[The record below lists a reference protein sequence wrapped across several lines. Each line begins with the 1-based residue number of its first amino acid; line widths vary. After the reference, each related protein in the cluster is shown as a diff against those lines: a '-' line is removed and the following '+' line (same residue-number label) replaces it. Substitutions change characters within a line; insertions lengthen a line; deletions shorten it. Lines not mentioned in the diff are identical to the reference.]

1 MTGRTTGGLHEHNA
15 NTVIAQWLNDTGR
28 YWIAA
33 AERTHVIEGSNA
45 RPDIVIRQ
53 GGRMPVIIECEF
65 GAPAVGDAQS
75 RLGEK
80 LAGETRPFTEVIA
93 VGIDERCDSDSE
105 AQFRRRLE
113 ANENIFTVQLVSEDG
128 DGVKVWPDRPLAAT
142 PQDLA
147 AYCEYSQVPQAVIDE
162 HSQRI
167 ARRVESDGNFLL
179 TTLFE
184 AGNYAATS
192 LETLGNV
199 TGCDDDEQATRTACA
214 IWLIAI
220 DLQNDLAQYS
230 PTLQALGLKST
241 DALKSECLGL
251 LMPERILD
259 QWRIIESVNYLPV
272 VELAIQSLTAALPAE
287 YLREVVEDLYNLSRE
302 LNQLHAKHVYNFAG
316 ELWQRLVGD
325 REERAAHYTRP
336 ETAELLATLAAERF
350 DDRVA
355 ERIAELNLMDAAC
368 GTGTLIGAGERAV
381 RRKYSAKG
389 GHDAELHRKRMEEHI
404 YAMDVNGIAGTLTA
418 KRLTDMNVEQDY
430 RSSKIAVITDP
441 AGSLILLDPG
451 VTGVSNVLG
460 YRSVTPTEGA
470 SGEEGVFHVM
480 LQGIDWSLMNPP
492 YSKPMPGRGMATTGL
507 SKPRA
512 AARKRKYLMSNGQA
526 SLATDFGNM
535 SNIRLVPGGVL
546 SHVLPLTAARSGA
559 WRSYRAEMEKDFQ
572 DIVVISNVSAT
583 ELQSMSADTGMGE
596 MLVIA
601 TKRDKRPKE
610 WQPTEILCV
619 NLNSAPAT
627 LAEGYALAKEIA
639 AIPATDR
646 QGILSCGNYTKFQHD
661 GAGFP
666 WGAVGNSDSELTSI
680 TTAMLNNSAY
690 DPLRLMTHQLS
701 VPMSA
706 LGEIGETGPSDDTL
720 GHNRGN
726 KDPRGAFE
734 WIPLSELPTSP
745 TQQSMWAANAAS
757 QKAIITQPTHG
768 GRVVREE
775 LAQRMVGLRSQWFLK
790 RNMRWT
796 SQATAAS
803 HTRRDNH
810 GGAAWTALCNITD
823 ANGKAVA
830 LYYNSIFGGVVRN
843 AYGAIQKHGR
853 SEIRIGATSGLPC
866 PAFHADTPE
875 AQRARDIANERFD
888 ELARL
893 ELQPF
898 AYCFRDANRHRI
910 DNVVADMLGLDPED
924 AVIQEMLAN
933 YRVLF
938 SSEPN
943 VNGRQKSILAALA
956 EHKQE
961 N

>member
-1 MTGRTTGGLHEHNA
+1 MTGRATGGLHEQNA

-28 YWIAA
+28 NWIAE
-33 AERTHVIEGSNA
+33 AERTGVIEGSNA
-45 RPDIVIRQ
+45 RPDIVI
-53 GGRMPVIIECEF
+53 GEGDRMPVIVECEF
-65 GAPAVGDAQS
+65 GNPAAGDAAS
-75 RLGEK
+75 RLGVT
-80 LAGETRPFTEVIA
+80 LVGESRPFTEVIA
-93 VGIDERCDSDSE
+93 AGIAERCERDSE
-105 AQFRRRLE
+105 TQFRRRLDADE
-113 ANENIFTVQLVSEDG
+113 PVFTIQLVSRNG
-128 DGVKVWPDRPLAAT
+128 DEPKIWPDQPLSAT
-142 PQDLA
+142 PTDLA
-147 AYCEYSQVPQAVIDE
+147 AYCEYAQVPQAVIDD
-162 HSQRI
+162 HSERI
-167 ARRVESDGNFLL
+167 AQRVESAGTKLL
-179 TTLFE
+179 ESIRLTRNRSAPTLE
-184 AGNYAATS
+184 ALRNI
-192 LETLGNV
+192 
-199 TGCDDDEQATRTACA
+199 TGCDQDEQATRTACA

-220 DLQNDLAQYS
+220 DLQNDLARYS
-230 PTLQALGLKST
+230 SNLQARNLQTT
-241 DALKSECLGL
+241 DNL
-251 LMPERILD
+251 LAASGVLTISQVLR

-272 VELAIQSLTAALPAE
+272 VELATQSLTAGEMGSDISDVLG
-287 YLREVVEDLYNLSRE
+287 LLHSLSER
-302 LNQLHAKHVYNFAG
+302 LNGLHAKHVYNFAG

-325 REERAAHYTRP
+325 REERAAHYTKP

-350 DDRVA
+350 NGLMAD
-355 ERIAELNLMDAAC
+355 EIAALNLMDAAC
-368 GTGTLIGAGERAV
+368 GTGTLVGAGERAL
-381 RRKYSAKG
+381 RRKYAAKG
-389 GHDAELHRKRMEEHI
+389 GRDAELHRKRMEEHI

-430 RSSKIAVITDP
+430 TGSKIAVITDP
-441 AGSLILLDPG
+441 AGSLILLDPN

-460 YRSVTPTEGA
+460 YRNVTPTEGA
-470 SGEEGVFHVM
+470 GGEEGVFHVM
-480 LQGIDWSLMNPP
+480 LQGVDWSLMNPP

-512 AARKRKYLMSNGQA
+512 AARRRKYLMSNGRA

-535 SNIRLVPGGVL
+535 SNIRLAPGGVL

-559 WRSYRAEMEKDFQ
+559 WRSYRAEMEKDFR
-572 DIVVISNVSAT
+572 DIVVISNVSAK

-627 LAEGYALAKEIA
+627 LAEGYSLAKEIA
-639 AIPATDR
+639 AIPATER
-646 QGILSCGNYTKFQHD
+646 QGILSCGNYTRFQHD

-666 WGAVGNSDSELTSI
+666 WGAVGNSDGELTSV
-680 TTAMLNNSAY
+680 TTTMLNNAAY
-690 DPLRLMTHQLS
+690 DPLRLMTRPLS
-701 VPMSA
+701 IPMAA

-745 TQQSMWAANAAS
+745 AQQSMWAANSTS
-757 QKAIITQPTHG
+757 QTAIIAQPTHG

-775 LAQRMVGLRSQWFLK
+775 LAQRMVDLRSQWFLK

-796 SQATAAS
+796 SQATAAA
-803 HTRRDNH
+803 HTRTDTH

-823 ANGKAVA
+823 ANGKAVV
-830 LYYNSIFGGVVRN
+830 LYYNSIFGGITRN

-853 SEIRIGATSGLPC
+853 SEIRIGATAGLPC

-875 AQRARDIANERFD
+875 AQRARDIANEHFD

-893 ELQPF
+893 ELEPF
-898 AYCFRDANRHRI
+898 AYCFRDANRHYI
-910 DNVVADMLGLDPED
+910 DNVVAEMLGLDPED
-924 AVIQEMLAN
+924 AAIQEMLAH
-933 YRVLF
+933 YRLLF
-938 SSEPN
+938 ASEPN
-943 VNGRQKSILAALA
+943 VNGRQKSIVEALD
-956 EHKQE
+956 EYRKQ

>member
-1 MTGRTTGGLHEHNA
+1 MTGPATGGLHEQNA
-15 NTVIAQWLNDTGR
+15 NTVIAQWLNGAGR
-28 YWIAA
+28 GWVAE
-33 AERTHVIEGSNA
+33 AERTHVMEGSSA
-45 RPDIVIRQ
+45 RPDIVVRQ

-65 GAPAVGDAQS
+65 GAPAVSDAQS
-75 RLGEK
+75 RLGKK
-80 LAGETRPFTEVIA
+80 LAGESRPFTEVIA
-93 VGIDERCDSDSE
+93 VGIDERCGSDSE
-105 AQFRRRLE
+105 AQFRRRLD
-113 ANENIFTVQLVSEDG
+113 ANENIFTVRLVSDNG
-128 DGVKVWPDRPLAAT
+128 DGVKIWPDRPLAAT

-147 AYCEYSQVPQAVIDE
+147 AYCEYSQAPQAIIDE

-167 ARRVESDGNFLL
+167 ARRVESEGTFLL
-179 TTLFE
+179 TILRE
-184 AGNYAATS
+184 ARNYTAAS
-192 LETLGNV
+192 LETLRNV
-199 TGCDDDEQATRTACA
+199 TGCDDDEQAARTACA

-220 DLQNDLAQYS
+220 DLQNDLSQYS
-230 PTLQALGLKST
+230 PTLQALDLKST
-241 DALKSECLGL
+241 DTLKAELLGL
-251 LMPERILD
+251 LVPHYIVD

-272 VELAIQSLTAALPAE
+272 VELAIQSLTAALHAG
-287 YLREVVEDLYNLSRE
+287 YLREVVEDLHNLSRE
-302 LNQLHAKHVYNFAG
+302 LNLLHVKHVYNFAG

-350 DDRVA
+350 DDRAA
-355 ERIAELNLMDAAC
+355 EQIAELNLMDAAC
-368 GTGTLIGAGERAV
+368 GTGTLIGAGERAI

-389 GHDAELHRKRMEEHI
+389 GRDDDLHRRRMEERI

-418 KRLTDMNVEQDY
+418 KRLTDMNVEQEY
-430 RSSKIAVITDP
+430 GSSKIAVITDP

-470 SGEEGVFHVM
+470 GGEEGVFHVM

-512 AARKRKYLMSNGQA
+512 AARRRKYLMSNGQA

-535 SNIRLVPGGVL
+535 SNIRLAPGGVL

-619 NLNSAPAT
+619 NLNSAPAS

-639 AIPATDR
+639 AIPATER
-646 QGILSCGNYTKFQHD
+646 QGFLSCGNYTRFQHD

-666 WGAVGNSDSELTSI
+666 WGAVGNSDGELTSV
-680 TTAMLNNSAY
+680 TTAMLNDSAY
-690 DPLRLMTHQLS
+690 DPLRLATHQLAI
-701 VPMSA
+701 PMTA
-706 LGEIGETGPSDDTL
+706 LDEIAETGPSDDTL

-745 TQQSMWAANAAS
+745 AQQSMWAANAAS
-757 QKAIITQPTHG
+757 QTTIFAQPTHG

-775 LAQRMVGLRSQWFLK
+775 LAQRMVDLRSRWFLK

-796 SQATAAS
+796 SQATALA
-803 HTRRDNH
+803 HTRMDTH
-810 GGAAWTALCNITD
+810 GGAAWTALCNIAD
-823 ANGKAVA
+823 ANGKAMA
-830 LYYNSIFGGVVRN
+830 LYYNSIFGGITRN

-853 SEIRIGATSGLPC
+853 SEIRIGATAGLPC
-866 PAFHADTPE
+866 PAFHTDTPE
-875 AQRARDIANERFD
+875 AQRARDIANEHFD

-910 DNVVADMLGLDPED
+910 DNVVAEMLGLDPQD
-924 AVIQEMLAN
+924 VAIQEMLAH
-933 YRVLF
+933 YRLLF
-938 SSEPN
+938 ASEPN